1 MAEETTSTVPEL
13 EARVQQMEFK
23 LAAIAKSVHL
33 NGLGILN
40 NTARQFN
47 SQARDPQDQLQPLH
61 IVESD
66 EPQSLR
72 YRRPNGFPHTLIE
85 AISLRWDAKRLAELL
100 DFYGVRV
107 LRPGNHIST
116 VSETTGETEDD
127 SAKYIDTNDEIQ
139 VGNHSKECFTYFI
152 SYIGLKRKVVE
163 NYLPSTERRQTE

>member
-85 AISLRWDAKRLAELL
+85 AISLRWDGKLPILNCRKLLFLGCGASYGRL
-100 DFYGVRV
+100 
-107 LRPGNHIST
+107 
-116 VSETTGETEDD
+116 
-127 SAKYIDTNDEIQ
+127 YI
-139 VGNHSKECFTYFI
+139 
-152 SYIGLKRKVVE
+152 
-163 NYLPSTERRQTE
+163 QTMYSNI